1 MIKMTYKHPKL
12 TVDGVIIKEGKI
24 LLIKRNR
31 EPFKNKWSLPGGYV
45 EYNEKVE
52 DAVIRELSEETG
64 LKVEIKK
71 LFGVYSD
78 PCRDPRGHTIT
89 IVFLMN
95 IFGGILKSGDD
106 ASDAR
111 FFDIK
116 SIPALA
122 FDHEKIINDV
132 ILREK

>member
-1 MIKMTYKHPKL
+1 MTYNNPKL
-12 TVDGVIIKEGKI
+12 TVDGVIIEEGKI
-24 LLIKRNR
+24 LLIKRKR

-52 DAVIRELSEETG
+52 DAVIRELTEETG

-78 PCRDPRGHTIT
+78 PGRDPRGHTIT

-95 IFGGILKSGDD
+95 IIGGKLKSGDD
-106 ASDAR
+106 ASDTR
-111 FFDIK
+111 FFDIDR
-116 SIPALA
+116 IPVLA
-122 FDHEKIINDV
+122 FDHEKIINE
-132 ILREK
+132 IIMEEK

>member
-1 MIKMTYKHPKL
+1 MTYKNPKL

-111 FFDIK
+111 FFDIEN
-116 SIPALA
+116 IPALA

-132 ILREK
+132 ILKEK